1 MWLQTRPI
9 VRNPMETNMTDTKTL
24 LSSAFAALAA
34 IAASASIA
42 QAGPAEQP
50 DYSFEKCYGVAKA
63 GLNDCQTNTNSCAG
77 TSTADD
83 QGDAWLYVP
92 AGTCTKLSGGST
104 EPKA

>member
-1 MWLQTRPI
+1 
-9 VRNPMETNMTDTKTL
+9 MTDTKTL
-24 LSSAFAALAA
+24 VTSALAALAA

-50 DYSFEKCYGVAKA
+50 GYSFEKCYGVAKA

-83 QGDAWLYVP
+83 QGDAWIYVP
-92 AGTCTKLSGGST
+92 AGTCSKLSGGAT